1 MRHIPEDE
9 LHAYLDQAL
18 SRSQCVEIERH
29 LTRCPR
35 CRMTRE
41 EIASIRDRTT
51 DLLASLGPA
60 TFISPPFEQIRHQ
73 TQLRHRRRRY
83 QTAALIAA
91 GLALAVLMQTRP
103 IATPGVAA
111 VATAQPSPPEAD
123 RPSTRETS
131 QSGGM
136 DQAEP
141 PRAIPVTRAS
151 VEPEKRTS
159 RPARESAVATP
170 RPAVSADTPS
180 SGTLTAVTFESPSDA
195 RTLDF
200 PSLGEMT
207 QIEAQPVDRVPT
219 PPGLWLTVGSS
230 DGGTAAPSDA
240 ARIPGLPV
248 LSVRVQPGE
257 PGGAVVAVDQ
267 LLENGEVVR
276 TLSGP
281 PERVHTA
288 LAGDGAFRDVSN
300 PGRLTLTIR
309 QGDRMVAVTGPSE
322 VLGPLLSTS
331 TLRRRY

>member
-1 MRHIPEDE
+1 M
-9 LHAYLDQAL
+9 
-18 SRSQCVEIERH
+18 
-29 LTRCPR
+29 
-35 CRMTRE
+35 
-41 EIASIRDRTT
+41 
-51 DLLASLGPA
+51 
-60 TFISPPFEQIRHQ
+60 
-73 TQLRHRRRRY
+73 
-83 QTAALIAA
+83 
-91 GLALAVLMQTRP
+91 
-103 IATPGVAA
+103 
-111 VATAQPSPPEAD
+111 
-123 RPSTRETS
+123 
-131 QSGGM
+131 
-136 DQAEP
+136 
-141 PRAIPVTRAS
+141 
-151 VEPEKRTS
+151 
-159 RPARESAVATP
+159 
-170 RPAVSADTPS
+170 SADTPS